1 MKKRKGLK
9 TKKKREKQKTDKS
22 TEKQGRQ
29 NPLKLL
35 KNM

>member
-22 TEKQGRQ
+22 TEKQGRK
-29 NPLKLL
+29 NTLKLL